1 MNIAFNINR
10 LAMIGLGVTLNS
22 LLKNCSDPKKLNIYI
37 LCADLNADDKENI
50 HKLLNRYGLT
60 TINLIDF
67 DAKEHFGSFRS
78 LQGDWTPYGRLLL
91 ADYIKDDS
99 VLY

>member
-37 LCADLNADDKENI
+37 LCADLSTFDKKNI
-50 HKLLNRYGLT
+50 SKLLCRYDIT
-60 TINLIDF
+60 NEVFIDF
-67 DAKEHFGSFRS
+67 DAKKYFGHLNFTR
-78 LQGDWTPYGRLLL
+78 R
-91 ADYIKDDS
+91 
-99 VLY
+99 